1 MGANLHVRPPW
12 CVDTLEDWLVDEGD
26 GMNLDAK
33 LARADGECVQTELT
47 DGRIRT
53 EEVMAACAKIV
64 LSWS

>member
-1 MGANLHVRPPW
+1 
-12 CVDTLEDWLVDEGD
+12 
-26 GMNLDAK
+26 MNLDAK